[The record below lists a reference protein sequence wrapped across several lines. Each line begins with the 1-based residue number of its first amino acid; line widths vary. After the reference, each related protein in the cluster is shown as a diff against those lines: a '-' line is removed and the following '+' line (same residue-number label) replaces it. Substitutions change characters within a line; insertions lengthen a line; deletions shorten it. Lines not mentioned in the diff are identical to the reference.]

1 MALLESMIKADK
13 PSKKDY
19 TGFAVTMVHYS
30 KLIPSE
36 NNNYSVENIKELAY
50 AILLSGGIKQNLL
63 VRKKSPD
70 EYELIAGHRRRLAV
84 KYLVEELGYEEF
96 SMMPVHVEKSDDV
109 ASEINLILTNS
120 SARER
125 SDWEKMMEVTR
136 LTELMKILQ
145 TGSELDKERF
155 RKIFGQGPE
164 ISGRE
169 MRKVVAE
176 KLGLSETKVAQ
187 LRNIE
192 KNLEPDLKKR
202 FQQGDI
208 GISVSNA
215 AASLPPGEQKKLAEK
230 EEIRIADVKKKA
242 VSESDTEK
250 RKAEREIPYYEIPGQ
265 ASFTLSDSNLLEV
278 PCDETK
284 GVQAPDGLSAYGT
297 PKSVYPP
304 DSLIATPGC
313 EGGHDCF
320 SCAME
325 CGIREKDR
333 YCGEAPMGNPFPCE
347 TMFGLKNI
355 QDDIGDRCQFVNHDL
370 AFHRTGDGE
379 ADPCC
384 KECKEPC
391 EYICGRAMKAREA
404 ATVQQ
409 EPEEDS
415 ERQQDVEG
423 CCGKAA
429 GAETGNEKPETEEE
443 ILREPLTDLQLLRD
457 MLDKQKDLLRKFL
470 QTGLDEND
478 DHIRKQKLLVGAVAS
493 MVTDMEGIQGE
504 ERPDQPKLPEMK
516 NNDQRKEWLR
526 KYRDWGLWYEDK
538 NIGVKYYKY
547 DFNNGARLIAEEYD
561 EHSPYCGDYVSS
573 FLHLVGGP
581 EPPKNP
587 THGFGKWNWHKTY
600 SHHPDSE
607 TELVEFLKGVQKR

>member
-50 AILLSGGIKQNLL
+50 AILLSGGVKQNLL

-215 AASLPPGEQKKLAEK
+215 AASLPSGEQKKLAEK

-265 ASFTLSDSNLLEV
+265 ASF
-278 PCDETK
+278 
-284 GVQAPDGLSAYGT
+284 
-297 PKSVYPP
+297 
-304 DSLIATPGC
+304 
-313 EGGHDCF
+313 
-320 SCAME
+320 
-325 CGIREKDR
+325 
-333 YCGEAPMGNPFPCE
+333 
-347 TMFGLKNI
+347 
-355 QDDIGDRCQFVNHDL
+355 
-370 AFHRTGDGE
+370 
-379 ADPCC
+379 
-384 KECKEPC
+384 
-391 EYICGRAMKAREA
+391 
-404 ATVQQ
+404 
-409 EPEEDS
+409 
-415 ERQQDVEG
+415 
-423 CCGKAA
+423 AA
-429 GAETGNEKPETEEE
+429 GAETGDEKPETEEE
-443 ILREPLTDLQLLRD
+443 TLREPLTDLQLLRD

-478 DHIRKQKLLVGAVAS
+478 DHIRKQKLLVGAIAS
-493 MVTDMEGIQGE
+493 MVTDMEEIQGSE
-504 ERPDQPKLPEMK
+504 ELDQPELPEMK
-516 NNDQRKEWLR
+516 NNGQRKEWLR

-547 DFNNGARLIAEEYD
+547 DFDNGARLIAEEYD

-587 THGFGKWNWHKTY
+587 TYGFGKWTWHKTY